1 MSIQR
6 LSVFQAAFERLNETK
21 CLRTC
26 LITLIAP
33 PSIAPLMRARLGARR
48 GDLLKRSLQ
57 METNKPKAKVSPSR
71 TKTLCQAEGMM
82 KDQLITVLEALR
94 LAKAEFRTHD
104 TRRVKNSPRT
114 LLRLREILF
123 DDRLTQA
130 LRSLGQDDES
140 PSVVPPQ
147 DGGSRSERV

>member
-1 MSIQR
+1 
-6 LSVFQAAFERLNETK
+6 
-21 CLRTC
+21 
-26 LITLIAP
+26 
-33 PSIAPLMRARLGARR
+33 
-48 GDLLKRSLQ
+48 
-57 METNKPKAKVSPSR
+57 
-71 TKTLCQAEGMM
+71 M
-82 KDQLITVLEALR
+82 KDQLITLLEALR

-130 LRSLGQDDES
+130 LRSLGRDDEA